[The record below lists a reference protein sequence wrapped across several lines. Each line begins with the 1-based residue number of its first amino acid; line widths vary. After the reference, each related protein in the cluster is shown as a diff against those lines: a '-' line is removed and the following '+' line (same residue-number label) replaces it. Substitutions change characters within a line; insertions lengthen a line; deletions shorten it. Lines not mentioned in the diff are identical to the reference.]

1 MMDDWMDSVK
11 KYGVTEINMSISS
24 NTIFTDIVLGEGDSF
39 EVRKELSDS
48 LFDDIYRDIYN
59 HVTIKDRRKKVLWLK
74 NKMKI

>member
-1 MMDDWMDSVK
+1 MMDDWMNSVK

-48 LFDDIYRDIYN
+48 LFDDIYRDIHN